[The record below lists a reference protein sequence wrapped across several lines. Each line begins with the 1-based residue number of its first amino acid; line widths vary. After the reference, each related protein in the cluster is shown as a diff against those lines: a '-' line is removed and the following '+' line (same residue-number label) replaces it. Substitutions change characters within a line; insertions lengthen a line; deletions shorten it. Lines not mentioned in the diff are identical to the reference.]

1 MGIRTFATASFP
13 AGTVIAVGTVSS
25 ETPHIMEGKNGGFSF
40 GEGGNGEVV
49 EVAIVEVMEV
59 EKFCL
64 LVRVVLRNVKAAEV
78 VEIV

>member
-1 MGIRTFATASFP
+1 VFP
-13 AGTVIAVGTVSS
+13 AGAVVAVGTVSS
-25 ETPHIMEGKNGGFSF
+25 ETPHIGKLPNRSFSF

>member
-1 MGIRTFATASFP
+1 
-13 AGTVIAVGTVSS
+13 
-25 ETPHIMEGKNGGFSF
+25 MEGKNGGFSF

-59 EKFCL
+59 EQICF
-64 LVRVVLRNVKAAEV
+64 LVQVVLGNVEAAEV

>member
-1 MGIRTFATASFP
+1 
-13 AGTVIAVGTVSS
+13 
-25 ETPHIMEGKNGGFSF
+25 
-40 GEGGNGEVV
+40 
-49 EVAIVEVMEV
+49 VEVMEV